1 MKSKSFCDAI
11 KDVLRVVDKSDWEW
25 LVKEYFLNEKLKE
38 TSTRNSINR
47 SNLSMPHRTGS
58 KPIREIVYELGGK
71 DGKQPNMDIIFFET
85 HKNNNKL
92 VKPETNAKYVE
103 IQELVQSN
111 SSLTILRWELFKGCV
126 IDKFRAREKRM
137 NH

>member
-1 MKSKSFCDAI
+1 MKYKPFCDAI
-11 KDVLRVVDKSDWEW
+11 KDVLRMVDKSDWEW
-25 LVKEYFLNEKLKE
+25 
-38 TSTRNSINR
+38 
-47 SNLSMPHRTGS
+47 SNLSMPHHTGS
-58 KPIREIVYELGGK
+58 KPIREIVYEFGGK

-111 SSLTILRWELFKGCV
+111 SSLTILR
-126 IDKFRAREKRM
+126 
-137 NH
+137 